1 MNLLIYDI
9 VLFIIVMNLKFVMFY
24 TMSNT
29 MFDIFICLYLMF
41 AFFILPIIFMILK
54 KIEKNEDGSY
64 TAEANDT
71 LWGLSQK
78 IGKDWKDSDYS
89 GKPEKLKIGQT
100 IRFSKIKKLENAN
113 LHGVYKS
120 GVCLASS
127 IAGFAICTVTSP
139 FLTPAGGI
147 AAGICCSTLMD
158 HLFKKLE
165 YSIW

>member
-1 MNLLIYDI
+1 M
-9 VLFIIVMNLKFVMFY
+9 
-24 TMSNT
+24 
-29 MFDIFICLYLMF
+29 
-41 AFFILPIIFMILK
+41 
-54 KIEKNEDGSY
+54 
-64 TAEANDT
+64 
-71 LWGLSQK
+71 GLSQK

-89 GKPEKLKIGQT
+89 GKPEKLKIGKT

-139 FLTPAGGI
+139 FLTPVGGI